1 MSHPSTPGEELS
13 LVVAER
19 VESADDVAALTL
31 RHSGGEPLPQWRPGA
46 HIDLLL
52 DNGQVRTY
60 SLCGDPG
67 DRSSWRIG
75 VLRVPDGRGGSAYV
89 HGTLHAGAPVRVRGP
104 RNNFALRAAGR
115 YLFVAGGI
123 GITPLLPMIAAAEAA
138 GAQWRLLYG
147 GRTLSSMA
155 FLDEL
160 AGYGDAVTVRPQD
173 RHGLLDL
180 DGLLGEPDTDTLVY
194 CCGPEPLLAAV
205 EERCRAWPPGALR
218 VERFRAK
225 EPEGRGEAAAGGD
238 AFEVV
243 LSRSGHTLHV
253 APGKSVLE
261 TVREAGVSAL
271 SSCAEGIC
279 GTCETEVLEGEPDH
293 RDSVLG
299 AEERE
304 SGETMMICVS
314 RSRGPRLVLDL

>member
-1 MSHPSTPGEELS
+1 MSHPSTSVGEYS

-19 VESADDVAALTL
+19 VESADDVVSLVL
-31 RHSGGEPLPQWRPGA
+31 RHPDGESLPEWQPGA

-52 DNGQVRTY
+52 DGGLVRHY

-75 VLRVPDGRGGSAYV
+75 VLRVPQGRGGSAYV
-89 HGTLHAGAPVRVRGP
+89 HGKLHAGTPVRVRGP
-104 RNNFALRAAGR
+104 RNNFALRPAGR

-123 GITPLLPMIAAAEAA
+123 GITPVLPMIAAAEAA
-138 GAQWRLLYG
+138 GADWRLLYG
-147 GRTLSSMA
+147 GRSRSSMA

-160 AGYGDAVTVRPQD
+160 AAYGDAVAVRPQD

-180 DGLLGEPDTDTLVY
+180 DGYLGEPAPGTLVY

-218 VERFRAK
+218 VERFQAK
-225 EPEGRGEAAAGGD
+225 EQEETAADAG
-238 AFEVV
+238 AFEVL
-243 LSRSGHTLHV
+243 LSRSGHSLQV
-253 APGKSVLE
+253 PPGKSVLE
-261 TVREAGVSAL
+261 TVRAAGVSVL

-293 RDSVLG
+293 RDSVLS

-314 RSRGPRLVLDL
+314 RARGPRLVLDL